1 MSSDQELLECYI
13 KMVKIRVFEEKVAS
27 EYPLSKMRTPTHLG
41 IGQEAVAVGVLSQR
55 EPTDVIFSHHRCHN
69 HFLAAGGS
77 TYSLFCELLG
87 RVDGCSGGRGGSVH
101 LVDRS
106 VNFLGT
112 SPILTQ
118 AVAFAAGAAFAFKFR
133 KQQRA
138 AIVFFGDAA
147 FEEGTMWETFNF
159 SVLHKLPVLFVCENN
174 LYSTESSLEKRVP
187 FNTSFTEKSRS
198 FGIFASTCDGND
210 VEEVSKHSRNAFEH
224 IKSGHGPYLLEC
236 LTYRTR
242 EHVGPNFDYDF
253 QRNYRSKEE
262 IQKWMT
268 KCPIIN
274 SGEILM
280 QVYGFTKTELLLI
293 NKRASE
299 EIERAFNLAEKSPF
313 PSLESHFD
321 HLYGLKLNELL

>member
-1 MSSDQELLECYI
+1 MDSKNRLFDSYV
-13 KMVKIRVFEEKVAS
+13 KMVEIRAFEEKVAN
-27 EYPLSKMRTPTHLG
+27 EYPKGNMRTPTHLG
-41 IGQEAVAVGVLSQR
+41 IGQEAVAVGVISER
-55 EPTDVIFSHHRCHN
+55 EPADVIFSHHRCHN

-77 TYSLFCELLG
+77 MYSLFAELLG

-101 LVDRS
+101 LVDRG

-118 AVAFAAGAAFAFKFR
+118 AVAFATGAAFAFNFR
-133 KQQRA
+133 KEPRA

-147 FEEGTMWETFNF
+147 FEEGTMWESFNF
-159 SVLHKLPVLFVCENN
+159 SVLNKLPVLFVCENN

-187 FNTSFTEKSRS
+187 QNTSFTEKARA
-198 FGIFASTCDGND
+198 FGMFASTCDGNN
-210 VEEVSKHSRNAFEH
+210 VEEVAKQSRNAFKH
-224 IKSGHGPYLLEC
+224 IRAGLGPYLLEC

-242 EHVGPNFDYDF
+242 EHVGPNFDYDL

-280 QVYGFTKTELLLI
+280 QVYGFTEIELLSI

-321 HLYGLKLNELL
+321 HLYGV

>member
-1 MSSDQELLECYI
+1 
-13 KMVKIRVFEEKVAS
+13 MVEIRAFEEKVAH
-27 EYPLSKMRTPTHLG
+27 EYPKGNMRTPTHLG
-41 IGQEAVAVGVLSQR
+41 IGQEAVAVGVISER
-55 EPTDVIFSHHRCHN
+55 EPADVIFSHHRCHN

-77 TYSLFCELLG
+77 RYSLFAELLG
-87 RVDGCSGGRGGSVH
+87 RIDGCSGGRGGSVH

-118 AVAFAAGAAFAFKFR
+118 AVAFATGAAFAFKFR
-133 KQQRA
+133 QEPRT

-147 FEEGTMWETFNF
+147 FEEGTMWESFNF
-159 SVLHKLPVLFVCENN
+159 SVLNKLPVLFVCENN

-187 FNTSFTEKSRS
+187 PNTSFVEKARA
-198 FGIFASTCDGND
+198 FGMFASTCDGNN
-210 VEEVSKHSRNAFEH
+210 VEEVAKFARNAFKH
-224 IKSGHGPYLLEC
+224 IKTGNGPYLLEC

-242 EHVGPNFDYDF
+242 EHVGPNFDYEF
-253 QRNYRSKEE
+253 ERNYRSKEE

-274 SGEILM
+274 SEEILM
-280 QVYGFTKTELLLI
+280 QVYGFTDTELLSIKHRVTELI
-293 NKRASE
+293 ENE
-299 EIERAFNLAEKSPF
+299 FILAEKSSF

-321 HLYGLKLNELL
+321 HLYGLRS